1 MQTRILHTEIW
12 QDDFFSELNP
22 QEKLLFIY
30 FLTNER
36 VNIIH
41 LYQCSVARVH
51 ADTGINTPII
61 VEAQRKF
68 EKQGKIF
75 FFENYIYLK
84 NASKYENYTGMLNDR
99 AKLKLFA
106 RLSQSVLDWYN
117 KLSDTPI
124 HTPIIIPIRN
134 KKSEIRNNKKEI
146 RHIRREDITTENIDP
161 DDIPI

>member
-12 QDDFFSELNP
+12 QDDFFSALNP
-22 QEKLLFIY
+22 HEKLLFVY

-41 LYQCSVARVH
+41 LYQCSTPRIH
-51 ADTGINTPII
+51 ADTGIDTPII
-61 VEAQRKF
+61 NEAKAKF
-68 EKQGKIF
+68 EAAHKIF

-84 NASKYENYTGMLNDR
+84 NASKYENYTGELNER

-106 RLSQSVLDWYN
+106 RLSKSVLDWYN
-117 KLSDTPI
+117 NISDTPI

-134 KKSEIRNNKKEI
+134 KKSEIRTNKEEI
-146 RHIRREDITTENIDP
+146 RIRHEDIYTENVYP
-161 DDIPI
+161 EDIKT